1 MIASLTEM
9 LELSNFGQITE
20 FTIEFESCN
29 KILLLTSWTKT
40 MTPQLFFQKNLIL
53 RRLRV
58 AIFAGIIK
66 IVTLFIKTTHKDSR
80 KIKRIRNYVSKWRLY
95 LYFLITNIWQFLVKN
110 SDVSR
115 TQGMCHVIQIDFGSS
130 LSKILLCLPGFI
142 IIRYV

>member
-9 LELSNFGQITE
+9 LELSNFGQITK
-20 FTIEFESCN
+20 FTIKFESCN

-53 RRLRV
+53 RRLGV

-115 TQGMCHVIQIDFGSS
+115 TQGMCHVIHIDFGSS

>member
-9 LELSNFGQITE
+9 LELSHFGQITE

-29 KILLLTSWTKT
+29 KVLLLTSWTKT

-115 TQGMCHVIQIDFGSS
+115 TQGMCHVIHIDFGSS

>member
-1 MIASLTEM
+1 MDKNYDAIA
-9 LELSNFGQITE
+9 
-20 FTIEFESCN
+20 
-29 KILLLTSWTKT
+29 
-40 MTPQLFFQKNLIL
+40 FFQKNLIL

-80 KIKRIRNYVSKWRLY
+80 KIKRIRNYVSKWCLY

-115 TQGMCHVIQIDFGSS
+115 TQGMCHVIHIDFGSS

-142 IIRYV
+142 IIRYVWQNLGKGGLFDPHPAPPNQPRKNPS

>member
-9 LELSNFGQITE
+9 LELSNFGQITK
-20 FTIEFESCN
+20 FTIKFESCN

-115 TQGMCHVIQIDFGSS
+115 TQGMCHVIHIDFGSS

>member
-29 KILLLTSWTKT
+29 KVLLLTSWTKT

-53 RRLRV
+53 RRLGV

-115 TQGMCHVIQIDFGSS
+115 TQGMCHVIHIDFGSS